1 MARKPED
8 IRVSATSRIWGI
20 ATAMLALCIPLAAVT
35 NSGAILPLAV
45 ILGAAIGTIA
55 VWRSSNNQLRNSSLS
70 TSSVKEL
77 EQRVANLEIICSSQ
91 ELDLQKKLKQLE

>member
-1 MARKPED
+1 MVGKPED

-45 ILGAAIGTIA
+45 ILGSAIGTVA

-70 TSSVKEL
+70 TNSVKEL